1 MPKPTVFVEKPT
13 PKGFVAT
20 SRPRSLKSQPKQ

>member
-13 PKGFVAT
+13 PKGFVVM
-20 SRPRSLKSQPKQ
+20 SRPRSPKSQPK